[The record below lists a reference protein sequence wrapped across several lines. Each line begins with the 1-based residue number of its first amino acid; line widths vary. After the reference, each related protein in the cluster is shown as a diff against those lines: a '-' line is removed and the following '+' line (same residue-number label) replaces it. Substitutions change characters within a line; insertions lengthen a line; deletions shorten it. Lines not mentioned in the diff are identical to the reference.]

1 MTFNADLARQIAFED
16 VPRDEARYF
25 EGRAKEIENFRH
37 SLNASTRR
45 EQAVFR
51 IYQGAPG
58 CGKTSLAAHLAQTT
72 EDAVFIK
79 LSRRHLTSFAS
90 MMERIKNAASQQE
103 GRYALTATHWAAASI
118 ERLAGRTLTE
128 EIQRAVRDHSTEG
141 LCFVLHIDEAH
152 SLSNNALEV
161 LTELHIGGLG
171 ETDQIPC
178 VVVFTGLGHTK
189 RHINAHSGLT
199 RAGDGTTMNM
209 TAMGGEECAEST
221 MRMLAELRPL
231 EAPLVSRQTLANLT
245 AECSFGWPR
254 HLQSGQKA
262 ICEALLKTNGSAQA
276 LNHQQIEERCA
287 ELRAEY
293 YANRLSDLEG
303 ADGDPNLTKRI
314 AAALASKP
322 LPHSEDH
329 LTLLCQK
336 EANETALIEKT
347 IPECAQIAQS
357 LIEQG
362 IVERKDGFWA
372 LSIPSMGAWA
382 AQQLQSSVPT
392 QPQDYEG

>member
-178 VVVFTGLGHTK
+178 VAVLTGLGHTK
-189 RHINAHSGLT
+189 KHINAHSGLT

-209 TAMGGEECAEST
+209 TAMDGEECAQST
-221 MRMLAELRPL
+221 MRMLAELCPY
-231 EAPLVSRQTLANLT
+231 EAPLASRQTLANLS
-245 AECSFGWPR
+245 AECSYGWPR
-254 HLQSGQKA
+254 HLQSAQKA
-262 ICEALLKTNGSAQA
+262 ICEGLLKTNGNVQA
-276 LNHQQIEERCA
+276 LYHKQIGERCA
-287 ELRAEY
+287 KLRAEY
-293 YANRLSDLEG
+293 YEERLNDIDAPG
-303 ADGDPNLTKRI
+303 GDPDLTKQVI
-314 AAALASKP
+314 AKVAKAPPRHSDRELEALCSNEAKEYWQSNEEFSGEK
-322 LPHSEDH
+322 
-329 LTLLCQK
+329 TRQK
-336 EANETALIEKT
+336 LIE
-347 IPECAQIAQS
+347 S
-357 LIEQG
+357 G

-382 AQQLQSSVPT
+382 AQQLQGSLPM
-392 QPQDYEG
+392 QAQDNHG